1 MQIDKVRSRVSSGSP
16 IEKPVG
22 FSRAIRNGNYIAVA
36 GTAAIKPD
44 GSTACPGDLY
54 GQTKFCIEII
64 KRAIEEA
71 GGKLE
76 DVIRTRV
83 MLIDMSQWKE
93 AAKAH
98 GEYFSDIRPACTFI
112 EVNRFISE
120 EWLVEIEAD
129 CITSV

>member
-1 MQIDKVRSRVSSGSP
+1 MVNKLKISSGSP

-22 FSRAIRNGNYIAVA
+22 FSRAIRSGNYIAVA
-36 GTAAIKPD
+36 GTAAIKAD

-54 GQTKFCIEII
+54 GQTKICIDIV

-71 GGKLE
+71 GGALE
-76 DVIRTRV
+76 GVIRTRV
-83 MLIDMSQWKE
+83 MLTDMSKWEE

-98 GEYFSDIRPACTFI
+98 GEYFGDIRPACTFL

-129 CITSV
+129 CILS

>member
-1 MQIDKVRSRVSSGSP
+1 MQLTRISSGSP

-22 FSRAIRNGNYIAVA
+22 FSRAIRKGNYIAVA

-44 GSTACPGDLY
+44 GSTACPGDIY
-54 GQTKFCIEII
+54 GQTKFCIEIV

-71 GGKLE
+71 GGNLE

-83 MLIDMSQWKE
+83 MLTDMSKWQE

-98 GEYFSDIRPACTFI
+98 GEYFSEIRPAYTFV
-112 EVNRFISE
+112 EVSRFISE

-129 CITSV
+129 CVLSQ